1 MASHRYLLITLG
13 VLLLT
18 ASAWAD
24 NSHRIYGKVT
34 TEDGDV
40 YEGLIRW
47 DKNEASWVDML
58 DGNKEL
64 DPDNFEGE
72 KLSRK
77 RESKIRIFGLTV
89 GETSG
94 SWNPSSAQTG
104 IRFGHLRRLEPLDD
118 DMALL
123 ILKSGQKV
131 EMENSSTDLGEG
143 IREIIIED
151 VDEGEV
157 ELVWRDIESI
167 EFADTDGGMESNFGE
182 RLYGTLTTRR
192 GETFSGFVGW
202 DVDEV
207 FGRDVLDGEEDEDSR
222 KIRFDKIAAIER
234 YSSSGATV
242 HLKSGDKIVLRGTND
257 VDDDNRGIIIAD
269 PAFGQVVVDWDEFD
283 RLDFSTPDGKVR
295 YANFDG
301 GRPIEGTVF
310 TEDGEKYT
318 GRIRWDNDEE
328 YTWEILDGDS
338 RDTQYDIEFG
348 AIKKIEKRSHSSSI
362 VTLRDGREFRLRGS
376 NDVDGDN
383 KGIIV
388 LDGAKKVVEIDWDDF
403 ASVEFK

>member
-1 MASHRYLLITLG
+1 MAAHRYLLLTAG
-13 VLLLT
+13 VLLL
-18 ASAWAD
+18 AVAAWAD
-24 NSHRIYGKVT
+24 NSHRIYGKVST
-34 TEDGDV
+34 TDGDV

-58 DGNKEL
+58 DGTKEL
-64 DPDNFEGE
+64 DPENFEGQ

-77 RESKIRIFGLTV
+77 RQSKIRIFGLTV
-89 GETSG
+89 GESSN

-104 IRFGHLRRLEPLDD
+104 IRFGHIRRLEPIDD
-118 DMALL
+118 DMAL
-123 ILKSGQKV
+123 IVLKSGQKV
-131 EMENSSTDLGEG
+131 EMENSSTDLGSG
-143 IREIIIED
+143 IREIIVED
-151 VDEGEV
+151 VDEGEI
-157 ELVWRDIESI
+157 ELVWRDIEFI
-167 EFADTDGGMESNFGE
+167 EFADTDGGMESNFGD

-192 GETFSGFVGW
+192 GETFTGFVGW

-207 FGRDVLDGEEDEDSR
+207 FGRDVLDGEEDGDNR

-242 HLKSGDKIVLRGTND
+242 HLKSGEKLVLRGTND
-257 VDDDNRGIIIAD
+257 VADDNRGIIIAD

-283 RLDFSTPDGKVR
+283 RLDFSAADSRVKYG
-295 YANFDG
+295 NFDG

-310 TEDGEKYT
+310 TESGEKYT

-338 RDTQYDIEFG
+338 RDTQFDIEFG
-348 AIKKIEKRSHSSSI
+348 AIKKIEKRSHSSSV

-388 LDGAKKVVEIDWDDF
+388 LDGTKEVVEIDWEDF